1 MLCISHGAAE
11 SPKKECPKGKL
22 HSAVTVVLT
31 VKGFSVRSVCSVV
44 LLVKGRNRTAL
55 SSTNDA
61 AEPVTPSEATER
73 IMNCLSALPLLRASA
88 SLENYEL

>member
-31 VKGFSVRSVCSVV
+31 VKGQKSNRAALAERSGAS
-44 LLVKGRNRTAL
+44 NRRSRFACRRIVNYQL
-55 SSTNDA
+55 SIVN
-61 AEPVTPSEATER
+61 
-73 IMNCLSALPLLRASA
+73 
-88 SLENYEL
+88 